1 MTLMRQRLGRWWR
14 WVTATRARRSAL
26 TLAVLAAMA
35 APFVTGSYEET
46 SYIRTVYLTAEDRT
60 EIIALWGEDPNCE
73 EAAKSE
79 PPDWVEAK
87 MNLKG
92 KYVYWIRFHD
102 YDSRLYGCFRDHAAF
117 KNGYR
122 IEGYLSRPRYIA
134 TNGAVMLATLVVTF
148 FALTEAMAAVRKWW
162 RWLW

>member
-73 EAAKSE
+73 
-79 PPDWVEAK
+79 
-87 MNLKG
+87 
-92 KYVYWIRFHD
+92 
-102 YDSRLYGCFRDHAAF
+102 
-117 KNGYR
+117 
-122 IEGYLSRPRYIA
+122 
-134 TNGAVMLATLVVTF
+134 
-148 FALTEAMAAVRKWW
+148 
-162 RWLW
+162 